1 MKNTPSPNF
10 KVLNEGKEL
19 ILHEDPSFDL
29 QSHHVLVDPQQL
41 DDLGYVYSVLRDCL
55 HVLQCESLE

>member
-19 ILHEDPSFDL
+19 IRAILEPEYEMGRVNDEDSFVYV
-29 QSHHVLVDPQQL
+29 Q
-41 DDLGYVYSVLRDCL
+41 GYDRGDEV
-55 HVLQCESLE
+55 